1 MLFPRKIIFNFSAQL
16 FVFFDGSLQGYGAC
30 AYPQK
35 SRSRQELFNVTL
47 SSPVFI
53 GDSEIILKMIAK
65 QRSSWTSSVL
75 WNYTHDYLPCP
86 CPTTGF
92 GGLDL
97 ADLLTRSG
105 STCDLINSDFWL
117 HGSFLPQLKSSW
129 PTKSYAS
136 LPACDFSS
144 RTINI
149 IAALPINQSSDLTIS
164 LMQHNQS
171 LSKVIKALTLINKSC
186 RTWRQNPEPIA
197 PWNSI
202 LSKPPSSHTCHQPQP
217 QKQLLLPTS

>member
-1 MLFPRKIIFNFSAQL
+1 MEPYSRNY
-16 FVFFDGSLQGYGAC
+16 LQ
-30 AYPQK
+30 
-35 SRSRQELFNVTL
+35 
-47 SSPVFI
+47 
-53 GDSEIILKMIAK
+53 
-65 QRSSWTSSVL
+65 
-75 WNYTHDYLPCP
+75 CP